1 MEIFCDDFLNYQGV
15 GDEIKRFAR
24 QKKVKALRVKVSDLW
39 DSLRPHMIMPRNN
52 QYWRLPPM
60 KREREVYVK
69 EGVEKAL
76 ETVGLQGE
84 VRVKSGNA
92 EIFLQ

>member
-1 MEIFCDDFLNYQGV
+1 L
-15 GDEIKRFAR
+15 
-24 QKKVKALRVKVSDLW
+24 
-39 DSLRPHMIMPRNN
+39 
-52 QYWRLPPM
+52 LPPM
-60 KREREVYVK
+60 KREREKYVK

-84 VRVKSGNA
+84 VVIKSGNA

>member
-1 MEIFCDDFLNYQGV
+1 MEIYCDDFLNYDGV
-15 GDEIKRFAR
+15 GEEIKRFSR
-24 QKKVKALRVKVSDLW
+24 TEKVKAMRVKVSDLW

-52 QYWRLPPM
+52 QWWLLPPM
-60 KREREVYVK
+60 KREREKYVK

-84 VRVKSGNA
+84 VVIKSGNA